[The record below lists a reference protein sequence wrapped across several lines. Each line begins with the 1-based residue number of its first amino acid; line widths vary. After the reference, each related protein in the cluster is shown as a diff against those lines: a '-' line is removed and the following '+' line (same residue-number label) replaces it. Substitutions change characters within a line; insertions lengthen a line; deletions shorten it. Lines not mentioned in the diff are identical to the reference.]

1 MSEEQN
7 QFKRTVKRYLEIRDR
22 EERIKDELKTMKD
35 EKDNLE
41 NSILQFIEENEYQ
54 DRDIVVG
61 DFKMKYTRTKQTET
75 ITKKYLFDKLI
86 TYFQNDENKTKEVI
100 DYLYNER
107 ESSTKVS
114 LKVNSIKKEE

>member
-22 EERIKDELKTMKD
+22 EERLKEELKTMKD

-86 TYFQNDENKTKEVI
+86 NYFQNDENKTKEVI